1 MKPIAQTFYVNQPGT
16 GIPGVY
22 VTKVDLYFKS
32 VSSVYGIELQ
42 IRTTDNGV
50 PTIERLPFASKFLFP
65 TDVNPPVASD
75 NASVATTF
83 EFDTPVFLQ
92 AGLSYALVLIPVG
105 GNPDYQVWTAEIGQ
119 TDALNNV
126 PIYTNNETGD
136 LFLSSNDRS
145 WIPVITEDMKFTIY
159 TAEFTSLTGTA
170 IFRSPNEDY
179 AELKDIVGTFLTG
192 EPLYVTGNVYNN
204 AKLTVTSI
212 NGTFSS
218 GDYVYQ
224 SNGTGNTAYGYVYAA
239 NSTTIRLQNT
249 TAAFVTS
256 NTLYNATVSA
266 NAYVT
271 AVSQNASITQNANTF
286 TVPDNTIFSV
296 NDMIYIAT
304 NNYSQA
310 QLLTVKTVNGDGVT
324 LGLSNATLNGTNT
337 SLFTDTNCIYGKVL
351 HNGTTLGALGA
362 LQVFP
367 DFTRIIIDNV
377 TSTTSNNFVDGI
389 GQRLIGLF
397 SHASAN
403 IHNVIDAPYNQ
414 ISPQIT
420 HISPANTDI
429 SWAFKGFRN
438 NQTFTEDSSYI
449 PINEGLSN
457 ELIDYE
463 RVIMSRSNEL
473 TNLPGGRI
481 GDRSVKIQASLSSA
495 NTKVSPVIDVLSK
508 YSHFTYNYCVPDYEL
523 TGYYL
528 TLSNTQGQFS
538 NGDSVVQGSSNAVIR
553 FANSTFARI
562 TDITNFFNANN
573 TTLMVA
579 SNNSVNATITSA
591 EFYTE
596 NFDNGYYGSSRY
608 ISKNVIL
615 ASGQSSEDIL
625 VFLGAYRPA
634 VTNLRVYAKIINAQD
649 SDQFNDK
656 DWSSLVETSSSSLI
670 SSQVNKDDLVE
681 LVYAFPQSLN
691 ITPNNSVCNTSSN
704 VISISSPY
712 SSSDLRVGN
721 FIYVSD
727 DTNKKFNIRRIVN
740 IPNTTA
746 VIVDKIPSFTSS
758 NVAFGYIPGMFSS
771 ASAFLNDQNNN
782 IVRYV
787 TNSDLVY
794 DNYSQFAMKIVPV
807 STTTS
812 IVPRVGDMRV
822 LALQA

>member
-403 IHNVIDAPYNQ
+403 IHKI
-414 ISPQIT
+414 
-420 HISPANTDI
+420 
-429 SWAFKGFRN
+429 
-438 NQTFTEDSSYI
+438 
-449 PINEGLSN
+449 
-457 ELIDYE
+457 
-463 RVIMSRSNEL
+463 
-473 TNLPGGRI
+473 GRAH
-481 GDRSVKIQASLSSA
+481 D
-495 NTKVSPVIDVLSK
+495 
-508 YSHFTYNYCVPDYEL
+508 
-523 TGYYL
+523 
-528 TLSNTQGQFS
+528 
-538 NGDSVVQGSSNAVIR
+538 
-553 FANSTFARI
+553 
-562 TDITNFFNANN
+562 
-573 TTLMVA
+573 
-579 SNNSVNATITSA
+579 
-591 EFYTE
+591 
-596 NFDNGYYGSSRY
+596 
-608 ISKNVIL
+608 
-615 ASGQSSEDIL
+615 
-625 VFLGAYRPA
+625 
-634 VTNLRVYAKIINAQD
+634 
-649 SDQFNDK
+649 
-656 DWSSLVETSSSSLI
+656 
-670 SSQVNKDDLVE
+670 
-681 LVYAFPQSLN
+681 
-691 ITPNNSVCNTSSN
+691 
-704 VISISSPY
+704 
-712 SSSDLRVGN
+712 
-721 FIYVSD
+721 
-727 DTNKKFNIRRIVN
+727 
-740 IPNTTA
+740 
-746 VIVDKIPSFTSS
+746 
-758 NVAFGYIPGMFSS
+758 
-771 ASAFLNDQNNN
+771 
-782 IVRYV
+782 
-787 TNSDLVY
+787 
-794 DNYSQFAMKIVPV
+794 
-807 STTTS
+807 
-812 IVPRVGDMRV
+812 
-822 LALQA
+822 

>member
-1 MKPIAQTFYVNQPGT
+1 MKPIAQTFYVNTPAT

-22 VTKVDLYFKS
+22 ITKVDFYFQS
-32 VSSVYGIELQ
+32 VSPTYGIELQ
-42 IRTTDNGV
+42 IRTTQNGV
-50 PTIERLPFASKFLFP
+50 PTVERLPFASKILFP
-65 TDVNPPVASD
+65 TDASPPVASD
-75 NASVATTF
+75 DSSMATTF
-83 EFDTPVFLQ
+83 EFDTPVFVQ

-105 GNPDYQVWTAEIGQ
+105 GNPDYQVWTAEIGE

-126 PIYTNNETGD
+126 PIYTNNDTGD
-136 LFLSSNDRS
+136 LFLSSNDIS

-159 TAEFTSLTGTA
+159 TAEFTTLSGTA
-170 IFRSPNEDY
+170 VFRSPNEDY
-179 AELKDIVGTFLTG
+179 LELEDIVGTFLPG
-192 EPLYVTGNVYNN
+192 EPLYVSSNVYNN
-204 AKLTVTSI
+204 AKLTVTGV
-212 NGTFSS
+212 NGTFNV

-224 SNGTGNTAYGYVYAA
+224 SNGTGNTAYGYVYVA
-239 NSTTIRLQNT
+239 NSTSITLQNT

-271 AVSQNASITQNANTF
+271 AVSQNASITQNSNTF

-351 HNGTTLGALGA
+351 HNGTTLGALGS
-362 LQVFP
+362 LQVLT

-403 IHNVIDAPYNQ
+403 IANVFDVPYNQ

-420 HISPANTDI
+420 HIAPSNTDI

-438 NQTFTEDSSYI
+438 NNTYDVDSSYI
-449 PINEGLSN
+449 SINEGLSN

-463 RVIMSRSNEL
+463 RLLMSRSNEL
-473 TNLPGGRI
+473 TELPSGRI

-495 NTKVSPVIDVLSK
+495 NSKISPVIDVLSK
-508 YSHFTYNYCVPDYEL
+508 YSHFTYNYCLPDYQL

-528 TLSNTQGQFS
+528 NLSNSNGIFS
-538 NGDSVVQGSSNAVIR
+538 NGDIVTQGSSNGVIR

-562 TDITNFFNANN
+562 TNITNYFNANN
-573 TTLMVA
+573 TTIV
-579 SNNSVNATITSA
+579 STTSSSVNATISSA
-591 EFYTE
+591 EFYSE
-596 NFDNGYYGSSRY
+596 SLDNGYYGSSRY

-625 VFLGAYRPA
+625 AFLGAYRPA
-634 VTNLRVYAKIINAQD
+634 STNLRVYAKIINSQD
-649 SDQFNDK
+649 SDLYNDK
-656 DWSSLVETSSSSLI
+656 DWSFLVERSDPSLL
-670 SSQVNKDDLVE
+670 SSQVNSNDLVE
-681 LVYAFPQSLN
+681 LSYGFPQSLN
-691 ITPNNSVCNTSSN
+691 ITTNGSICSTSSN
-704 VISISSPY
+704 VINIASPFN
-712 SSSDLRVGN
+712 SSDLQVGN
-721 FIYVSD
+721 FVYVSD
-727 DTNKKFNIRRIVN
+727 NTNNKFNVRRVVN
-740 IPNTTA
+740 IPNTSA
-746 VIVDKIPSFTSS
+746 VIVDEIPSFSS
-758 NVAFGYIPGMFSS
+758 SDVAFGYIPGLFSG
-771 ASAFLNDQNNN
+771 AGAFLNDQNNN

-794 DNYSQFAMKIVPV
+794 DNYSQFSIKIVPV
-807 STTTS
+807 STTTA
-812 IVPRVGDMRV
+812 IVPRVSDLRV
-822 LALQA
+822 LAIQA